1 MVRPQ
6 RPAAADKGTGLRA
19 RGHIALA
26 LAAFIL
32 GSCSTANPAPTQPA
46 QDAAS
51 GQQATAHH
59 EMVAVGH
66 PDAAQAGLDI
76 LARGGSAVDAAI
88 AMQMVLTLVEPQSS
102 GIGGGGFL
110 LHYDAAEKSVESYD
124 GREKAPA
131 SARSD
136 MFLGADGQPRPF
148 ADIVP
153 GGLSVGVPGVLRML
167 ELAHAEHGKLPWR
180 DLFAPAIRLSEDG
193 FTVSPRLAREIAE
206 DAALATQPV
215 ARTYFFDMDGAPLVA
230 GTKLR
235 NPALARTL
243 RAIAEHGSDA
253 FYAGKIAADIAET
266 VSRAQRRGH
275 MTIADIAAYAAEK
288 RPVPCLD
295 YRASRICSMGPPSSG
310 GVAVLQTLGM
320 LERFDLGRLPP
331 DGIEAVH
338 LIAEASRLAFAD
350 RERYLG
356 DPDFA
361 PVPVDRLLAP
371 EYLAS
376 RSAEIDPARSMG
388 EAKPGRPADAALM
401 GALPPTMP
409 AEPLSTSHMAVVDRD
424 GNAVSF
430 TTTIEGPFGS
440 HLMVDGFL
448 LNNELTDFAFAP
460 AAKGRA
466 VVNRVEPG
474 KRPRSSMAPVLVFDR
489 ASGKLTAAL
498 GSPGGA
504 NIIGYVTQALIGL
517 LDWHR
522 EPLAAIAAP
531 HYLNRNGPTILEEG
545 RDFGALP
552 EALAARGHKVK
563 VQELDSGANVI
574 VLRDGQL
581 IGASDPRREGL
592 ALGN

>member
-1 MVRPQ
+1 MIRPL
-6 RPAAADKGTGLRA
+6 RPAIEATKQA
-19 RGHIALA
+19 RGHITLA
-26 LAAFIL
+26 LCAFIL
-32 GSCSTANPAPTQPA
+32 GGCTSPGLAPA
-46 QDAAS
+46 QSATDAIS
-51 GQQATAHH
+51 RQQAIAQH

-66 PDAAQAGLDI
+66 PDAARAGLDI
-76 LARGGSAVDAAI
+76 LARGGTATDAAI

-110 LHYDAAEKSVESYD
+110 LHYDAGKKSIESYD

-131 SARSD
+131 SATSD
-136 MFLGADGQPRPF
+136 MFLGADGQPLPF
-148 ADIVP
+148 SDVVP
-153 GGLSVGVPGVLRML
+153 GGLSVGVPGILRML
-167 ELAHAEHGKLPWR
+167 ELAHQEHGKLPWR
-180 DLFAPAIRLSEDG
+180 DLFAPAIRLAEEG
-193 FTVSPRLAREIAE
+193 FIVSPRLAQEIAE
-206 DAALATQPV
+206 DAALKTQPS
-215 ARTYFFDMDGAPLVA
+215 ARAYFFDADGAPLVA
-230 GTKLR
+230 GTRLR

-243 RAIAEHGSDA
+243 RAIADHGTAA
-253 FYAGKIAADIAET
+253 FYEGKVAADIALT
-266 VSRAQRRGH
+266 VNTAKPRRGQ
-275 MTIADIAAYAAEK
+275 MTLADIAGYAPEK

-295 YRASRICSMGPPSSG
+295 YRSSRICSMGPPSSG

-320 LERFDLGRLPP
+320 LERFDLGRLSP

-361 PVPVDRLLAP
+361 PIPVDRLLAP

-376 RSAEIDPARSMG
+376 RSAEIDPTRSMG
-388 EAKPGRPADAALM
+388 EAKPGRPTDAALI
-401 GALPPTMP
+401 GALPAPMP
-409 AEPLSTSHMAVVDRD
+409 AEPPSTSHMAVVDRD

-430 TTTIEGPFGS
+430 TTTIEGAFGS

-466 VVNRVEPG
+466 AVNRVEPS

-489 ASGKLTAAL
+489 RSGQLTAAL

-517 LDWHR
+517 LDWQQD
-522 EPLAAIAAP
+522 PLTAISAP

-545 RDFGALP
+545 HDFGTLP
-552 EALAARGHKVK
+552 EALLARGHKVK
-563 VQELDSGANVI
+563 VQELNSGANVI

-581 IGASDPRREGL
+581 IGASDPRREGI